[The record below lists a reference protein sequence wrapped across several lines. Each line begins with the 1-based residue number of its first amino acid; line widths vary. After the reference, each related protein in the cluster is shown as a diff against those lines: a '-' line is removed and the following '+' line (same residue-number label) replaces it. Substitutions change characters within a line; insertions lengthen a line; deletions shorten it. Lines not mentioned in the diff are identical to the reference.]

1 MNKPEAL
8 TMRHNTLHHPP
19 AMPGGAQAA
28 YDSALAML
36 HTGQGDPMR
45 VADELL
51 RTHPEFVGGHCLRV
65 ALLVMATREDAQLE
79 LACALKAARAL
90 PAGLASER
98 ERRHFDAADAWL
110 ARDLKR
116 ALQLYGEIVVDHPRD
131 TLALRVAHFGDLQ
144 WGRTEQ
150 LRDRVAAV
158 LPHWHEGLPGYGHV
172 LGMYAF
178 GLAEAGE
185 HARAEQV
192 GRRALVF
199 SPQNAGAIHAVAHAM
214 EMQGRA
220 ADGIAWLQDT
230 RSAWEHSSYSTHL
243 WWHLALFHLDIGDVP
258 AALQIHDRR
267 LHTRPGFDASA
278 MVDASALLW
287 RLHLRGVDVDARW
300 QALADSWAAQPLAGL
315 RPFIDTH
322 AMLAYVG
329 AGRPGL
335 ARWLVQELRASALR
349 SRDLDEVVYQ
359 AALPVC
365 DALMRFGAGDYAA
378 AAAGIVRYRHLT
390 ERCGGSRAQCD
401 LLHLTLLEAAVR
413 SGQAELARSLVAER
427 TALRPRSRFNQWVK
441 AHVDRVCAMAAT
453 GPSHSAPMTAAA
465 RPLLLA
471 A

>member
-1 MNKPEAL
+1 MHHD
-8 TMRHNTLHHPP
+8 TFHNPP
-19 AMPGGAQAA
+19 AVPGDAQTA
-28 YDSALAML
+28 YDAALAML

-45 VADELL
+45 VADDLL
-51 RTHPEFVGGHCLRV
+51 PIHPEFVGGHCLRV
-65 ALLVMATREDAQLE
+65 ALLVMESREDAQPELE
-79 LACALKAARAL
+79 RSLEAARAL
-90 PAGLASER
+90 PTGLASER
-98 ERRHFDAADAWL
+98 ELRHFDAADAWL

-116 ALQLYGEIVVDHPRD
+116 ALQLYGDIAADYPHD

-199 SPQNAGAIHAVAHAM
+199 SPDNAGAIHAVAHAM

-230 RSAWEHSSYSTHL
+230 RPAWERSSYATHL
-243 WWHLALFHLDIGDVP
+243 WWHLALFHLDFGDVP

-267 LHTRPGFDASA
+267 LHARAGLDVPAR
-278 MVDASALLW
+278 VDASALLW

-300 QALADSWAAQPLAGL
+300 QALADGWAAQPLAGL

-335 ARWLVQELRASALR
+335 ALWLVNELRTCALR
-349 SRDLDEVVYQ
+349 SRDLDEVIYQ

-378 AAAGIVRYRHLT
+378 AAADIVRYRHLT

-401 LLHLTLLEAAVR
+401 LLHLTLLEAAAR
-413 SGQAELARSLVAER
+413 SGQVELARSLVAER
-427 TALRPRSRFNQWVK
+427 KALRPRSRFNQWVK
-441 AHVDRVCAMAAT
+441 AHVERITAMAAT
-453 GPSHSAPMTAAA
+453 RRSHSVVPMAGAAQ
-465 RPLLLA
+465 RQLLA

>member
-1 MNKPEAL
+1 
-8 TMRHNTLHHPP
+8 MRHNTLHHPP
-19 AMPGGAQAA
+19 AVPDDAQAA
-28 YDSALAML
+28 YDSALAMQ
-36 HTGQGDPMR
+36 HTGQGDPMAR
-45 VADELL
+45 VDDLL
-51 RTHPEFVGGHCLRV
+51 RTHPEFVSGHCLRV
-65 ALLVMATREDAQLE
+65 ALLVMAGREGAQAE
-79 LACALKAARAL
+79 LARTLKAARAL

-98 ERRHFDAADAWL
+98 ERRHLDAAGAWL

-116 ALQLYGEIVVDHPRD
+116 ALKLYGEIVVDHPHD

-158 LPHWHEGLPGYGHV
+158 LPHWHVGMAGYGHV

-178 GLAEAGE
+178 GLAETGE
-185 HARAEQV
+185 HARAEQA
-192 GRRALVF
+192 GRRALAF
-199 SPQNAGAIHAVAHAM
+199 SPGNAGAIHAVAHAL

-230 RSAWEHSSYSTHL
+230 LPAWAHSSYATHL
-243 WWHLALFHLDIGDVP
+243 WWHLALFHLDFGDVP

-267 LHTRPGFDASA
+267 LRTRDGFDVPA

-300 QALADSWAAQPLAGL
+300 QVAAEGWAAQPLGGL
-315 RPFIDTH
+315 RPFNDTH

-335 ARWLVQELRASALR
+335 ARRLMHELRACAAR
-349 SRDLDEVVYQ
+349 SHDLDEVIYQ

-378 AAAGIVRYRHLT
+378 AAAGIVRYRHLA

-401 LLHLTLLEAAVR
+401 LLHLTLLEAALR
-413 SGQAELARSLVAER
+413 SGEVDLARALAAER
-427 TALRPRSRFNQWVK
+427 LALRPRSRFNRWVQ
-441 AHVDRVCAMAAT
+441 AHVDSVSAMAAT
-453 GPSHSAPMTAAA
+453 RQSHRVLPVAGPAQPQ
-465 RPLLLA
+465 LLA